1 VKFFLRKNP
10 VYKGKAQVTNGD
22 FEFSFIVPKD
32 IAYKYGVG
40 KISYYARSN
49 ETDASG
55 STNDIVVGGYNSLA
69 PYDENGPEIAL
80 FINTRNFVSGGITD
94 PNPMVLADIRDESG
108 INTVG
113 NGIGHDITAVLDDRT
128 AEPLVLND
136 YYVTDLNT
144 FTSGTVSYPLSKLAE
159 GPHHLVLKAWDVYNN
174 SAEAGI
180 DFIVI
185 SANEFAYER
194 LYNYPNPMRDHT
206 TFSFETNQVN
216 QNLDVEIQIFTIFGK
231 QIKTFRKTIYANGYK
246 IEPIEWDGT
255 TDSGRKID
263 SGTYVYRVLV
273 TIPDGTTHQQTS
285 KLVVIR

>member
-1 VKFFLRKNP
+1 
-10 VYKGKAQVTNGD
+10 
-22 FEFSFIVPKD
+22 
-32 IAYKYGVG
+32 VG
-40 KISYYARSN
+40 KISYYARSP
-49 ETDASG
+49 ETDGSG
-55 STNDIVVGGYNSLA
+55 YSEDVVVGGYNNEA
-69 PYDENGPEIAL
+69 PFDENGPEISL
-80 FINTRNFVSGGITD
+80 FINTRNFVSGGITNQD
-94 PNPMVLADIRDESG
+94 PMVLADIRDESG

-128 AEPLVLND
+128 SEPLVLND

-144 FTSGTVSYPLSKLAE
+144 FTSGTLNYPLSKLAE
-159 GPHHLVLKAWDVYNN
+159 GAHHLTLKAWDVYNN

-180 DFIVI
+180 DFIVV
-185 SANEFAYER
+185 SSSEFAYEH
-194 LYNYPNPMRDHT
+194 LYNYPNPMRDQT

-216 QNLDVEIQIFTIFGK
+216 ENLEVEIQIFTLFGK
-231 QIKTFRKTIYANGYK
+231 LIKTFRRTIYTNGYR
-246 IEPIEWDGT
+246 IEPITWDGT